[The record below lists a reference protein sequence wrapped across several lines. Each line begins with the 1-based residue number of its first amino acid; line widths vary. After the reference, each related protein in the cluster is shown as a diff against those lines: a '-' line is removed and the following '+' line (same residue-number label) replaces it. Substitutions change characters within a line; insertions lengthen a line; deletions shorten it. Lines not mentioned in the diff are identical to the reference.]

1 MGMIHLIRLDN
12 PQYYLR
18 KFCDARGGAAVLT
31 VTWMALGT
39 LRELRHWAE
48 PSYWRLRVPGTPG
61 ATYF

>member
-1 MGMIHLIRLDN
+1 MDPRCQVEDRRN
-12 PQYYLR
+12 P
-18 KFCDARGGAAVLT
+18 RGGAAVLT